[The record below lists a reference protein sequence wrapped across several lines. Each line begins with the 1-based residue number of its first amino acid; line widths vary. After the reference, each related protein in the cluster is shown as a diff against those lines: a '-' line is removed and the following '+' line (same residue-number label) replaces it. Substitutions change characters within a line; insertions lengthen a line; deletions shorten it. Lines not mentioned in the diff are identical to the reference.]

1 MSEDKVDVIHAV
13 TAPISLVLLRG
24 QMEYLK
30 LVGFRV
36 AALCSP
42 NGQVEMARTPG
53 SIPILTV
60 AMEREVSPLRDLIS
74 LIRVCRL
81 LRRVRPTIC
90 NAGTPKAGLLVTVAG
105 WLTRVPCRIYTLRG
119 LRLETATGLKRKILS
134 LTERITC
141 ACANRVICVSP
152 SLRKRALELKLVGAE
167 KAVVLGSGSSNGV
180 DLSRFM
186 PTPEKL
192 LVAVG
197 IRQQHGIKPTV
208 PVIGYIGRL
217 TRDKG
222 ISELLA
228 AFQIVRERFPDVVLM
243 LIGDYEA
250 GDPVSQETRQAIANS
265 QEIVQVKFVPDA
277 APYYLVMDVLALP
290 TYREGFP
297 NTVLEAQAAERPVV
311 TTDATGAIDSIVP
324 NVTGLIVPTADAKA
338 LADALTALLSDPG
351 RAREMGTAGRER
363 VCRQFGQ
370 EQVWKSLVDLY
381 CELLRERRLPVPAA
395 LLSHAAPICSDTR

>member
-13 TAPISLVLLRG
+13 TASISLVLMRG

-30 LVGFRV
+30 KMGFRV
-36 AALCSP
+36 AAVCSP
-42 NGQVEMARTPG
+42 DGQVDGARAPE
-53 SIPILTV
+53 SIPVLTV
-60 AMEREVSPLRDLIS
+60 AMEREVSLLRDLIS
-74 LIRVCRL
+74 LLGICRL

-90 NAGTPKAGLLVTVAG
+90 NAGTPKAGLLVSVAG

-141 ACANRVICVSP
+141 ACANCVICVSP
-152 SLRKRALELKLVGAE
+152 SLRKRALELKLVRRE

-180 DLSRFM
+180 DPARFA
-186 PTPEKL
+186 PTPERLSLAAK
-192 LVAVG
+192 
-197 IRQQHGIKPTV
+197 IRQQHGIASTV
-208 PVIGYIGRL
+208 PVIGYVGRL

-228 AFQIVRERFPDVVLM
+228 AFRMVRESIPDVVLM

-250 GDPVSQETRQAIANS
+250 GDPVSQETREAIENS
-265 QEIVQVKFVPDA
+265 QEIVQVEFVPDT

-297 NTVLEAQAAERPVV
+297 NTVLEAQAAGRPVV

-324 NVTGLIVPTADAKA
+324 NLTGLFVPVGDIKT
-338 LADALTALLSDPG
+338 LADALTALLSDQK
-351 RAREMGTAGRER
+351 RAREMGDAGRER
-363 VCRQFGQ
+363 VYRQFSQ
-370 EQVWKSLVDLY
+370 EILWKSLADLY
-381 CELLRERRLPVPAA
+381 CELLRERGLPIPSTFFAE
-395 LLSHAAPICSDTR
+395 AAPVCTDTQ